1 MAGVGFVRA
10 TSGMALS
17 RDQALVELAKATRD
31 LLLEVAATYRA
42 TITDRTPWL
51 DPARP
56 GELRLIIGPRTYRW
70 RQQDA
75 AQGYTWTD
83 DGDAITITGH
93 GAPEAL

>member
-1 MAGVGFVRA
+1 MGQ
-10 TSGMALS
+10 MALS
-17 RDQALVELAKATRD
+17 WANVAGEVRVGGRPVATLAHGQ
-31 LLLEVAATYRA
+31 LSGNSEGWTYRA

-56 GELRLIIGPRTYRW
+56 GELRRIIGPRTYRW